1 VTPDE
6 FAPLEMNKDEA
17 ERAHAAIRRL
27 TKECIDHRHSHSS
40 AKAISSRRR
49 SSALNSVRFTLTP
62 TTLVSEYQYAA
73 SLFPLHDLERMFFET
88 A

>member
-1 VTPDE
+1 MTPDE

-62 TTLVSEYQYAA
+62 TTPKCGSCMWGC
-73 SLFPLHDLERMFFET
+73 RMSVEMLIDPWK
-88 A
+88 